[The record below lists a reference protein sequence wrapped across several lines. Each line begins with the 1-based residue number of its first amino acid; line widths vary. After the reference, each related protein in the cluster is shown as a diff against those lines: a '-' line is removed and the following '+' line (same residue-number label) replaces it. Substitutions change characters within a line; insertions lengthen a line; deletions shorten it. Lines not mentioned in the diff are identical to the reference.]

1 MKMDKNN
8 NLNLILIV
16 IGVILVFSC
25 DSIGRFLFQSAY
37 PDGYGN
43 IELISFFCF
52 SLAPIVIGG
61 ISFFVGLNN
70 LLKK

>member
-1 MKMDKNN
+1 MDKKN
-8 NLNLILIV
+8 NLSLFLIV

-25 DSIGRFLFQSAY
+25 DSIGNFLFQSAY

>member
-1 MKMDKNN
+1 MDKNN
-8 NLNLILIV
+8 NLSLFLIV

-25 DSIGRFLFQSAY
+25 DSIGNFLFQSAY

-43 IELISFFCF
+43 IELISFF
-52 SLAPIVIGG
+52 
-61 ISFFVGLNN
+61 VGLNN